1 MEVNY
6 GGMGYGSI
14 TKEEAQRR
22 EELFKNGIKVC
33 SKCKMELT
41 LDMFTKDSTTKYGL
55 STLCKDCQREQ
66 RKRRK
71 EKIDQWFENNQER
84 VKEQQKKYSKEHAE
98 EKMAYNH
105 ERKEYF
111 AQKRKEYEQQNIDK
125 VREQRKKYRKSL
137 NARYKKYELGAKKRK
152 LAFELSKEEFDE
164 ITKRPCFYCEEF
176 SDECNGV
183 PYNGVDRIDSS
194 EGYIRNNCVPC
205 CEMCNR
211 MKLDYD
217 LYEWLKHIKKIADTL
232 FEKEN

>member
-1 MEVNY
+1 
-6 GGMGYGSI
+6 MGNGSL

-22 EELFKNGIKVC
+22 EELFKNGIRVC
-33 SKCKMELT
+33 SKCKRELP
-41 LDMFTKDSTTKYGL
+41 LDMFTKDSTKKYGL
-55 STLCKDCQREQ
+55 SALCKDCQKEQREQ
-66 RKRRK
+66 RKP
-71 EKIDQWFENNQER
+71 KIDEWFENNKDK
-84 VKEQQKKYSKEHAE
+84 VKKKQKEYSKAHAE
-98 EKMAYNH
+98 EKKAYNR

-125 VREQRKKYRKSL
+125 VREQRRRYKKSL
-137 NARYKKYELGAKKRK
+137 SARYKKYQREAKERN
-152 LAFELSKEEFDE
+152 LIFELSQEEFDE

-176 SDECNGV
+176 SNELNGV
-183 PYNGVDRIDSS
+183 PYNGIDRIDSS